1 MNTHNHLQI
10 SLPNRSTSPGA
21 VSAFTLVELGV
32 VAGVL
37 AILVLILVPALA
49 KPHDASHRAVCTEN
63 IRRLMQAAIMY
74 AGDNRD
80 ALPWPNWGSE
90 YGPGWLY
97 TPQGGMPPN
106 LMSPAY
112 YPSNQVL
119 AYAGGVLFAYLKNPQ
134 DYRCPLDITNAVY
147 NSYWASRANKLS
159 TYVMNGAVCGYG
171 LLSPQSYRLSQF
183 SGRAYCLWEPNEELG
198 AAAGTYNDASSYPD
212 RNEGLGRM
220 HGFGAPIG
228 TFGGAVEW
236 ISYQTFAAEQ
246 SRRPGLLWC
255 SPGSTNG
262 Q

>member
-1 MNTHNHLQI
+1 MNTHNHLKS

-32 VAGVL
+32 VTGVL

-63 IRRLMQAAIMY
+63 IRRLMQATIMY
-74 AGDNRD
+74 AGDNKD
-80 ALPWPNWGSE
+80 VLPWPNWGSE

-112 YPSNQVL
+112 YPSNLAL
-119 AYAGGVLFAYLKNPQ
+119 AYTGGVLFAYLKNPQ
-134 DYRCPLDITNAVY
+134 DYRCPLEDIAHAIY
-147 NSYWASRANKLS
+147 NYYWVTRQNKLS

-171 LLSPQSYRLSQF
+171 TLTGGSYRLSQF
-183 SGRAYCLWEPNEELG
+183 SGRAYCLWEPDEKLF
-198 AAAGTYNDASSYPD
+198 AYNDASSYPD
-212 RNEGLGRM
+212 RNEGVGRI

-236 ISYQTFAAEQ
+236 ISYETFVAEQ
-246 SRRPGLLWC
+246 ARRPGLLWC
-255 SPGSTNG
+255 SPGSNNG
-262 Q
+262 SY